1 MRLSLVPELAG
12 LQAGDFFGTWLIAAA
27 LGGDLENQ
35 KWEVMPL
42 VSAGAGQVWRIW
54 SLGTCP
60 NHSGSGQHVSVSR
73 TFGPFQ
79 KYSPGS
85 PQDYLVL
92 ATGEMGVTQV
102 VPWGRQVCHLCSHR
116 QPRREEGLLEPSHPT
131 WVSGK
136 APQRR

>member
-1 MRLSLVPELAG
+1 MR
-12 LQAGDFFGTWLIAAA
+12 
-27 LGGDLENQ
+27 
-35 KWEVMPL
+35 
-42 VSAGAGQVWRIW
+42 RIW

-60 NHSGSGQHVSVSR
+60 NHSGSGQHVSVNR
-73 TFGPFQ
+73 TSGPFQ

-85 PQDYLVL
+85 PQDCPVL

-102 VPWGRQVCHLCSHR
+102 VPWGRQACHLCSHR